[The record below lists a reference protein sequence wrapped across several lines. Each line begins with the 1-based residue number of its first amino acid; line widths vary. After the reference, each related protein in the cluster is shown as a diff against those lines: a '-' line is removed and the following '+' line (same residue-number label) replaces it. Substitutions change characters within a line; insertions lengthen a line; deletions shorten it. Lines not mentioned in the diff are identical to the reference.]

1 MHFFPLDRPRIAQIN
16 FLFFL
21 PDCECQTNGQ
31 IYDAWYV
38 TYKVPVRTVFDFES
52 RATRLDEKGAQS
64 VLTSVPSEVLSSGG
78 QWSLINLIKYSW
90 HRETALMRKFPFR
103 NMYHD
108 FPRFPTKTST
118 HQMGPSISRHFHG
131 YQFRRRNVFFSG
143 EKCGRNA
150 KLSSRLSI
158 I

>member
-1 MHFFPLDRPRIAQIN
+1 MHFFHLDRPRMTQIN

-21 PDCECQTNGQ
+21 PDCVCQKNGQ

-52 RATRLDEKGAQS
+52 RATRLDEKGAQFS
-64 VLTSVPSEVLSSGG
+64 LPFPVRSYHLGG

-90 HRETALMRKFPFR
+90 HRETALMRKLPLR
-103 NMYHD
+103 NMFHD

-118 HQMGPSISRHFHG
+118 HQIGPSISRHFHG
-131 YQFRRRNVFFSG
+131 YQFRRRNVIFF
-143 EKCGRNA
+143 R
-150 KLSSRLSI
+150 
-158 I
+158 